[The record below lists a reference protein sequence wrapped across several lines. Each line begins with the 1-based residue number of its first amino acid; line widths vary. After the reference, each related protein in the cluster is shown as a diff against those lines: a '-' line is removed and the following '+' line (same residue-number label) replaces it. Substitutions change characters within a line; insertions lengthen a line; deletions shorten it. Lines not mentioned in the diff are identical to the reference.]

1 MTTKTQRN
9 LNIILVLALTVFLFV
24 SCGREQQQED
34 VSADSMSIYAFVNV
48 NLVPMS
54 SETILEGMTV
64 IIKDNIIDQI
74 GKASKVKIP
83 KGTVEIDGTGKF
95 LMPGLADMH
104 VHAWSENDLLLFIAN
119 GITTIRNMWG
129 SPMHLRWKELIAN
142 GELLSPSLI
151 TAGPLLDGPEPIWE
165 GSVVIETP
173 EQAAK
178 EVAAQKQAGYDFIK
192 VYNKLSREVFDA
204 ILAAA
209 KEQDIPVAG
218 HVPYAVELEHVLESG
233 MAANEH
239 LTGYREMLEADD
251 SPLIE
256 KTDLPSRIMRWEYID
271 ESKIPAAVSA
281 TLKSDIWNCVTLVVY
296 QGFVPPEETKE
307 LLKRPTMKY
316 VDPITLA
323 SWDPKEDFRLKDL
336 TEEHYQA
343 LNKGVDRYFELTRAL
358 HEAGGRILLGTDTP
372 NPFVVPGFSIHQELQ
387 NLVDCGMT
395 PFEAIKAGTKD
406 AAEFLGQQNIFGTIE
421 EGKRADLILVK
432 EDPLEDVA
440 NVAKRAGVML
450 RGQWFPEE
458 KLQNMLD
465 ELVAS
470 YTAPKDRFADV
481 PPLTTEGERVFE
493 GRYEM
498 TYNDTPMGEER
509 LAIDKIEGSKR
520 VVLAQ
525 GVTDPPYQMT
535 TSMRLEYDES
545 GQSHSL
551 VYEEM
556 TSVGKNQITMNRDG
570 SKLIVTG
577 TLVSGE
583 KVDLEEAVAEDVLLS
598 ASMTGAFVPIVELAK
613 KLEVGQTI
621 ELKSKALTT
630 MPSFQIGYE
639 KTIMKRADDEVIQT
653 PQGMIS
659 MQVYNLK
666 VTTETTSYD
675 SNMMLDKEGRLFSL
689 EIKSQMG
696 SIKFN
701 RIE

>member
-1 MTTKTQRN
+1 
-9 LNIILVLALTVFLFV
+9 
-24 SCGREQQQED
+24 
-34 VSADSMSIYAFVNV
+34 
-48 NLVPMS
+48 
-54 SETILEGMTV
+54 
-64 IIKDNIIDQI
+64 
-74 GKASKVKIP
+74 
-83 KGTVEIDGTGKF
+83 
-95 LMPGLADMH
+95 
-104 VHAWSENDLLLFIAN
+104 
-119 GITTIRNMWG
+119 
-129 SPMHLRWKELIAN
+129 
-142 GELLSPSLI
+142 
-151 TAGPLLDGPEPIWE
+151 
-165 GSVVIETP
+165 
-173 EQAAK
+173 
-178 EVAAQKQAGYDFIK
+178 
-192 VYNKLSREVFDA
+192 
-204 ILAAA
+204 
-209 KEQDIPVAG
+209 
-218 HVPYAVELEHVLESG
+218 

-239 LTGYREMLEADD
+239 LTGYRKMLEADD

-281 TLKSDIWNCVTLVVY
+281 TLRSDIWNCVTLVVY

-307 LLKRPTMKY
+307 LLNRPTMKY

-336 TEEHYQA
+336 TKEHYQA

-395 PFEAIKAGTKD
+395 PYEAIKTGTKN
-406 AAEFLGQQNIFGTIE
+406 AAEFLGQKDLFGTVE
-421 EGKRADLILVK
+421 EGKRADLILVE

-440 NVAKRAGVML
+440 NVAKRDGVML

-470 YTAPKDRFADV
+470 YTAPKDRFASV

-498 TYNDTPMGEER
+498 TFNDITMGEER
-509 LAIDKIEGSKR
+509 LAVDKIESTKR

-535 TSMRLEYDES
+535 ASMRLEYDES

-556 TSVGKNQITMNRDG
+556 TSVGINQITMNREG

-583 KVDLEEAVAEDVLLS
+583 KVDLEEDVAEDVLLS
-598 ASMTGAFVPIVELAK
+598 ASMTGALVPVVEVAK
-613 KLEVGQTI
+613 KLEGGQTI

-639 KTIMKRADDEVIQT
+639 KTIMKRAADEVIQT

-659 MQVYNLK
+659 VQVYNLK

-675 SNMMLDKEGRLFSL
+675 SIMMLDKEGRLFSL